1 MRTNLIRRERKIGY
15 RLVSVIRCGNFCYN
29 ATTMGLSLNERILST
44 AIVRHC
50 YCRFLAASDTERPSS
65 RNPAHANSSEFS
77 SVLDANQGF
86 KTSQNSPGI
95 SLIASAPLGS
105 EKRFVF
111 SSLLSLFGIRITEF
125 CNCIFK
131 VLNFV
136 CCIFNRSGKNNCAP
150 VEKIVSKNTILLR
163 FHQKLRKDTKE
174 NGFNGGNIDIPSKCP
189 VLANKLCRNKNLSQF
204 HAFLRGLISN
214 LSLATKFYSSSR
226 RPLPIVF

>member
-1 MRTNLIRRERKIGY
+1 MCRSALVIARALDTNYRTGSAEGSGVMRTNLIRRERKIGY

-105 EKRFVF
+105 EKRFVWH
-111 SSLLSLFGIRITEF
+111 SYYR
-125 CNCIFK
+125 
-131 VLNFV
+131 VLQLHF
-136 CCIFNRSGKNNCAP
+136 
-150 VEKIVSKNTILLR
+150 
-163 FHQKLRKDTKE
+163 
-174 NGFNGGNIDIPSKCP
+174 
-189 VLANKLCRNKNLSQF
+189 
-204 HAFLRGLISN
+204 
-214 LSLATKFYSSSR
+214 
-226 RPLPIVF
+226 

>member
-1 MRTNLIRRERKIGY
+1 MKTLDCREQR
-15 RLVSVIRCGNFCYN
+15 
-29 ATTMGLSLNERILST
+29 
-44 AIVRHC
+44 
-50 YCRFLAASDTERPSS
+50 
-65 RNPAHANSSEFS
+65 
-77 SVLDANQGF
+77 
-86 KTSQNSPGI
+86 
-95 SLIASAPLGS
+95 
-105 EKRFVF
+105 
-111 SSLLSLFGIRITEF
+111 
-125 CNCIFK
+125 
-131 VLNFV
+131 
-136 CCIFNRSGKNNCAP
+136 RSGKNNCAP